1 MIRVLNDIIPKSANP
16 QVRIALF
23 LLAYRWISLFIVIW
37 LFQITPATYAAPVIS
52 VAVLVTAI
60 IITSLI
66 TLFHQPLKR
75 IILEDPFFLGVD
87 IFSVAVI
94 LTLSGVT
101 ESPYTLYALSP
112 LLAAAFFFHM
122 KGALWAAGGFTF
134 LYLATLFLGNQT
146 YPITVEPHLLINQ
159 LAGLW
164 LVTILFGSLSELLK
178 QLQNTHN
185 QLAEARDDLTRQ
197 NGELASARDHL
208 SQQNAELAVAHHQL
222 EIIHDLTLML
232 QGASDIKSAQQ
243 RVLRAVTEELGF
255 SQAIVGLV
263 NPATSR
269 LEHWQMRPA
278 NDELLAALN
287 PIALTSASGPV
298 VKELLAHRGGWWF
311 NERPAVAD
319 EVLNEWLSRSPW
331 LSLPMVLQEQIVGVL
346 LVTAEGG
353 RENLSDDQIVGLTA
367 VASQAAV
374 ALGTVDR
381 VKQLAVEQER
391 NRIARDIHD
400 SVAQS
405 LFGTV
410 FTLDACI
417 KMLPEHVDVV
427 QNELVDLRN
436 LAEQVR
442 QEVRHSIFD
451 IWPSE
456 LTLEQFKLDLYKY
469 VAHCSGSNDFHVD
482 FTIGGGFDNLSP
494 SIRRSLYRITQEA
507 LANVAHHAQV
517 KVARVSL
524 FVEPD
529 EVQLSIRDQGRGFDP
544 KIALTRLHNR
554 DKFGLRGI
562 RERVERLDGEV
573 EILSQFGRGT
583 QILVRIPIDRRNG
596 YG

>member
-1 MIRVLNDIIPKSANP
+1 MIRVLNDLIPKPATP

-23 LLAYRWISLFIVIW
+23 LLAYRWISLFVVIG
-37 LFQITPATYAAPVIS
+37 LFQLTSASYTAPVIP
-52 VAVLVTAI
+52 VTLLVTAVA
-60 IITSLI
+60 ITCLI
-66 TLFHQPLKR
+66 TIFHQPLKR
-75 IILEDPFFLGVD
+75 IIFEDPFFLGVD

-101 ESPYTLYALSP
+101 QSPYTLYALSP

-122 KGALWAAGGFTF
+122 KGALWAAGGFTVF
-134 LYLATLFLGNQT
+134 YLATLFLGNQA
-146 YPITVEPHLLINQ
+146 YPIKVEAHLLVNQ
-159 LAGLW
+159 LAGMW
-164 LVTILFGSLSELLK
+164 LVTILFGSLSQLFL

-185 QLAEARDDLTRQ
+185 QLATARDDLTRQ
-197 NGELASARDHL
+197 NGELAAARDHL

-263 NPATSR
+263 NPATYR
-269 LEHWQMRPA
+269 LELWQMRPA
-278 NDELLAALN
+278 NDEMLSALN
-287 PIALTSASGPV
+287 PIALTPASGPV
-298 VKELLAHRGGWWF
+298 IQELLAHRGGWWF

-331 LSLPMVLQEQIVGVL
+331 LSLPMVLQEQIVGIL

-427 QNELVDLRN
+427 QSELVDLRN

-456 LTLEQFKLDLYKY
+456 LTLEQFKRDLYKY

-482 FTIGGGFDNLSP
+482 FTIGGDFDGLSP
-494 SIRRSLYRITQEA
+494 AIRRSLYRITQEA

-524 FVEPD
+524 YVEPD

-544 KIALTRLHNR
+544 KIALLRLHNR

-562 RERVERLDGEV
+562 QERVERLDGEV
-573 EILSQFGRGT
+573 EILSQLDRGT

>member
-278 NDELLAALN
+278 NDELLAA
-287 PIALTSASGPV
+287 
-298 VKELLAHRGGWWF
+298 
-311 NERPAVAD
+311 
-319 EVLNEWLSRSPW
+319 
-331 LSLPMVLQEQIVGVL
+331 
-346 LVTAEGG
+346 
-353 RENLSDDQIVGLTA
+353 
-367 VASQAAV
+367 
-374 ALGTVDR
+374 
-381 VKQLAVEQER
+381 
-391 NRIARDIHD
+391 
-400 SVAQS
+400 
-405 LFGTV
+405 
-410 FTLDACI
+410 
-417 KMLPEHVDVV
+417 
-427 QNELVDLRN
+427 
-436 LAEQVR
+436 
-442 QEVRHSIFD
+442 
-451 IWPSE
+451 
-456 LTLEQFKLDLYKY
+456 
-469 VAHCSGSNDFHVD
+469 
-482 FTIGGGFDNLSP
+482 
-494 SIRRSLYRITQEA
+494 
-507 LANVAHHAQV
+507 
-517 KVARVSL
+517 
-524 FVEPD
+524 
-529 EVQLSIRDQGRGFDP
+529 
-544 KIALTRLHNR
+544 
-554 DKFGLRGI
+554 
-562 RERVERLDGEV
+562 
-573 EILSQFGRGT
+573 
-583 QILVRIPIDRRNG
+583 
-596 YG
+596 

>member
-1 MIRVLNDIIPKSANP
+1 M
-16 QVRIALF
+16 
-23 LLAYRWISLFIVIW
+23 AYRWISLFIVIW
-37 LFQITPATYAAPVIS
+37 LFQITVNAFDSSMSPIFL
-52 VAVLVTAI
+52 LVTAI
-60 IITSLI
+60 GITCLI

-75 IILEDPFFLGVD
+75 IIFEDPFFIGVD
-87 IFSVAVI
+87 IFSMAVL

-112 LLAAAFFFHM
+112 LLAAAFFFQM
-122 KGALWAAGGFTF
+122 KGALWSVGSFTF
-134 LYLATLFLGNQT
+134 IYLTTLFIGNQA
-146 YPITVEPHLLINQ
+146 YPLIVEAHLLVNQ
-159 LAGLW
+159 VAGMW

-178 QLQNTHN
+178 QLQGTHQ
-185 QLAEARDDLTRQ
+185 QLAAARDDLTTQ
-197 NGELASARDHL
+197 NDKLAAARDDL
-208 SQQNAELAVAHHQL
+208 TTQNAELAAAHHQL

-263 NPATSR
+263 NPSTSR
-269 LEHWQMRPA
+269 LEQWQMRPL
-278 NDELLAALN
+278 NDDLLSALN
-287 PIALTSASGPV
+287 PIALTPASGPIIE
-298 VKELLAHRGGWWF
+298 ELLAHRGGWWF
-311 NERPAVAD
+311 NDRPGVVD
-319 EVLNEWLSRSPW
+319 EVLGEWLSRLPW
-331 LSLPMVLQEQIVGVL
+331 LSLPMVLQEELVGIL

-374 ALGTVDR
+374 ALGTINR

-417 KMLPEHVDVV
+417 KMLPEQVDVV
-427 QNELVDLRN
+427 QQELVDLRN

-442 QEVRHSIFD
+442 QEVRHSILD

-456 LTLEQFKLDLYKY
+456 LTLEQFKLDLHKY

-482 FTIGGGFDNLSP
+482 FTIGGDFDALSP
-494 SIRRSLYRITQEA
+494 FIRRTLYRITQEG
-507 LANVAHHAQV
+507 LANVAHHADV
-517 KVARVSL
+517 NAARVSL
-524 FVEPD
+524 YVEPD
-529 EVQLSIRDQGRGFDP
+529 EVQLSIRDQGRGFDT

-562 RERVERLDGEV
+562 RERVENLHGEFEV
-573 EILSQFGRGT
+573 LSQNKRGT
-583 QILVRIPIDRRNG
+583 QVLVRIPIDRRNG
-596 YG
+596 YE